1 MEADCHRL
9 PMVKTNPP
17 AGVNQRAEDILL
29 FGNRKPVRST
39 CVLSIG
45 PFVKGS
51 DRESERQDGLTAVL
65 LYFVDINGRVIA

>member
-1 MEADCHRL
+1 
-9 PMVKTNPP
+9 MVKTNPP

-29 FGNRKPVRST
+29 FGNRTPVRPT
-39 CVLSIG
+39 CVFSVG